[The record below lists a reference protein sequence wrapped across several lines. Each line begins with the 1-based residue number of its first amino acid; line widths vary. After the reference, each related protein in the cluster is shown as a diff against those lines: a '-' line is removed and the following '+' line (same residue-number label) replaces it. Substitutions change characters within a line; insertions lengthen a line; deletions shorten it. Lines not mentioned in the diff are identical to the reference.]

1 MNKEEIKKQ
10 YANGSVNADEVIK
23 HLIEKF
29 KIDKT
34 SVDIQQLQL
43 MAEYLIYKVDKL
55 QKDNYKLDRESQHYF
70 DRIQDLQKENEK
82 LKEKL
87 KSKKKQ
93 IKEMQSMD
101 LPSEIEKNYVKREE
115 YEELLEDNRV
125 LNYLAHWN
133 NQKMTN
139 PYAAVDYTDTSYFIK
154 KDEVVKIV
162 NKFVEE
168 LGNLLND

>member
-1 MNKEEIKKQ
+1 MEEYFYNLVENTLKNNSKNEAIKIM
-10 YANGSVNADEVIK
+10 SERI
-23 HLIEKF
+23 
-29 KIDKT
+29 
-34 SVDIQQLQL
+34 
-43 MAEYLIYKVDKL
+43 
-55 QKDNYKLDRESQHYF
+55 LDYEMQ
-70 DRIQDLQKENEK
+70 ILK
-82 LKEKL
+82 LKEL
-87 KSKKKQ
+87 LRSKKKQ
-93 IKEMQSMD
+93 IKEMQEMD

-133 NQKMTN
+133 NQKIDN
-139 PYAAVDYTDTSYFIK
+139 PYAASCYTDTSYFIK